1 MRAKVF
7 VNLVHGFVS
16 ERFVDKS
23 FYSFGRQIDAYIG
36 EPFPVAVVTENG
48 GHVLP
53 FAEALFDIIGV
64 GYHKP
69 SLQFLTTYGHE
80 LDSLEEIVAEPSVE
94 LPFYMLYF
102 FKVFLREGR
111 REVVSYDVSPVSND
125 MVHDDVFNVGEDV
138 KQT

>member
-1 MRAKVF
+1 M
-7 VNLVHGFVS
+7 
-16 ERFVDKS
+16 
-23 FYSFGRQIDAYIG
+23 
-36 EPFPVAVVTENG
+36 TENG

-102 FKVFLREGR
+102 FKVFLWEGR